1 MLTRS
6 TRIERRPI
14 TMFWI
19 IALALFA
26 VLAVVIV
33 GFAVHLLFTPW
44 LLVIIAIVAWMMLR
58 TRRSRR

>member
-1 MLTRS
+1 
-6 TRIERRPI
+6 
-14 TMFWI
+14 MFWI

-26 VLAVVIV
+26 VLAVDIV
-33 GFAVHLLFTPW
+33 GFVVHLLFTPW

>member
-1 MLTRS
+1 
-6 TRIERRPI
+6 
-14 TMFWI
+14 MFWI

-33 GFAVHLLFTPW
+33 GFVVHLLFTPW

-58 TRRSRR
+58 RARR

>member
-1 MLTRS
+1 
-6 TRIERRPI
+6 
-14 TMFWI
+14 MFWI

-33 GFAVHLLFTPW
+33 GFVVHLLFTPW

>member
-1 MLTRS
+1 
-6 TRIERRPI
+6 
-14 TMFWI
+14 MFWI
-19 IALALFA
+19 IALAFFA

-33 GFAVHLLFTPW
+33 GFVVHLLFTPW

>member
-1 MLTRS
+1 
-6 TRIERRPI
+6 
-14 TMFWI
+14 MFWI
-19 IALALFA
+19 IALAFFA

-58 TRRSRR
+58 TRRARS

>member
-1 MLTRS
+1 
-6 TRIERRPI
+6 
-14 TMFWI
+14 MFWI
-19 IALALFA
+19 IALAFFA